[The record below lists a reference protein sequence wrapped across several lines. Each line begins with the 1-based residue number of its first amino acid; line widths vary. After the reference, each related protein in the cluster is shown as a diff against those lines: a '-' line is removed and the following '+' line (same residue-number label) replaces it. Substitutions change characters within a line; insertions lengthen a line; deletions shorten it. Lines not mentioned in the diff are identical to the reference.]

1 MARDEGALLGPQSQ
15 AATGGGHRCHRQAGL
30 CSFEPLEGNLAQQ
43 WSAQVAA
50 GRSPR
55 EVLQKAIVDLT
66 EIDRRYDP
74 ECPASVSTRA

>member
-1 MARDEGALLGPQSQ
+1 MVRRSASTVSSPMTMTSTLKS
-15 AATGGGHRCHRQAGL
+15 
-30 CSFEPLEGNLAQQ
+30 

-74 ECPASVSTRA
+74 ECPSSKSL

>member
-1 MARDEGALLGPQSQ
+1 MPSTELLVPGLGALL
-15 AATGGGHRCHRQAGL
+15 L
-30 CSFEPLEGNLAQQ
+30 SFLAPIGAILAEGNLAQQ

-74 ECPASVSTRA
+74 ECPSSKSL